1 MGDEFYSI
9 IKMVSGEEVLSL
21 ISIDDNDGD
30 PIIVLQNPVI
40 IKMLES
46 KNGSFIKVKPWI
58 ELSDEDFFFVK
69 PEKIITMTETKD
81 KKLIDV
87 YTQYISEYDDEEEEN
102 NNVMNQYGRVKPN
115 KHMGY
120 ITSVKKAREDLE
132 NIFKLEIEDTKE
144 S

>member
-69 PEKIITMTETKD
+69 PEKIITMTETKN

>member
-1 MGDEFYSI
+1 
-9 IKMVSGEEVLSL
+9 MVSGEEVLSL

>member
-1 MGDEFYSI
+1 
-9 IKMVSGEEVLSL
+9 MVSGEEVLSL
-21 ISIDDNDGD
+21 ISIDENDGD